1 MRYSQVEAKK
11 AVEAGYWPLYRFNP
25 QLEEGKRFIWET
37 KPATGDYQEFIKGEV
52 RYSSLYKTNPE
63 DADKLFA
70 QAAEDA
76 KGRLEFYQK
85 CGELLGEIL

>member
-63 DADKLFA
+63 DA
-70 QAAEDA
+70 EDA

>member
-1 MRYSQVEAKK
+1 MGVNETDLKWFAIRVTYSREMALK
-11 AVEAGYWPLYRFNP
+11 GYLDQYGI
-25 QLEEGKRFIWET
+25 ESFIPMHY
-37 KPATGDYQEFIKGEV
+37 KEFIKGEV

-76 KGRLEFYQK
+76 KDRLAFYQK
-85 CGELLGEIL
+85 CGELLGEII